1 MSTLHL
7 QEKPHFKTTDTEKH
21 LQDMNGLQAL
31 PGIYSRN
38 NSQVKKH
45 C

>member
-1 MSTLHL
+1 MSTLQLH
-7 QEKPHFKTTDTEKH
+7 EKPYFKTTDTEKH
-21 LQDMNGLQAL
+21 LQYMNGLQAL

-38 NSQVKKH
+38 NNQVKKH